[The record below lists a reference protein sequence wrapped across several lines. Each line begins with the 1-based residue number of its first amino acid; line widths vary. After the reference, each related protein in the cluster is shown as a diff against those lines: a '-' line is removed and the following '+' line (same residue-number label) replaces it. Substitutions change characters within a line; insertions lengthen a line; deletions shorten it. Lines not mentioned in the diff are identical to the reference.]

1 MDSADRGYRCQH
13 LFIGLVWNGILVLI
27 KCCSVSADMDTFAI
41 GKMGRA
47 MVETESDTCL

>member
-1 MDSADRGYRCQH
+1 MTDYRCQS

-41 GKMGRA
+41 GNRQNAEA
-47 MVETESDTCL
+47 MVENELDTCL